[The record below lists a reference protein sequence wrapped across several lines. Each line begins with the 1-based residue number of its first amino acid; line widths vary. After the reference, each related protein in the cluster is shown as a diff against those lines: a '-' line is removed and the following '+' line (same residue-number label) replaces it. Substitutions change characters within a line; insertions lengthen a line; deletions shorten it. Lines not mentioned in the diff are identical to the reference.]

1 MIINNVYVLANGQK
15 SNVNCDITVE
25 NGVITAIQPSNGRP
39 EDAKFATAG
48 YIDIHTHGGY
58 GHDYFECTQEAADA
72 VGKFHL
78 VNGTTSYVATSV
90 ATPIHELDEQFKV
103 IRSLENNYADMI
115 GLHLEGP
122 YISLDKKGAQP
133 EQNIKTTYDDAD
145 KWFFEKNNDVL
156 KIVTI
161 CPATVNAEQLCKD
174 AVNSGVKVQG
184 GHDDSVFPEIQK
196 CVNAGLDGA
205 THVYCAMSGLRRKP
219 GSLVKYMGMNETAL
233 YDQRIMTE
241 IIADNMHIPE
251 DLFMFVL
258 KNKGY
263 QNVSLVSDSLSAAGM
278 PEGYYMLGTVTR
290 IYNAGNVALLENMKT
305 LAGSVTPVSKMV
317 ANVVSYGVPIEQAV
331 YMGNQTPAN
340 YLGLTDRGVLEV
352 GKRADIVVID
362 DKANLI
368 ETYKAGQKVE
378 L

>member
-1 MIINNVYVLANGQK
+1 MTIKNVYVLANGKK
-15 SNVNCDITVE
+15 SDVNCDIVVE
-25 NGVITAIQPSNGRP
+25 NGIITAITPSEENP
-39 EDAKFATAG
+39 ADAKYATAG
-48 YIDIHTHGGY
+48 YIDIHTHGGH

-72 VGKFHL
+72 VGSFHL
-78 VNGTTSYVATSV
+78 KNGTTSYVATSV
-90 ATPIHELDEQFKV
+90 ATPIAELDEQFKV
-103 IRSLENNYADMI
+103 IRTLENKYADMI

-133 EQNIKTTYDDAD
+133 EQNIKTTYDAED
-145 KWFFEKNNDVL
+145 KWFFENNKDVL
-156 KIVTI
+156 KIITV
-161 CPATVNAEQLCKD
+161 CPATGNAAEMVRD
-174 AVNSGVKVQG
+174 AVSAGIKVQG
-184 GHDDSVFPEIQK
+184 GHDDSVYPEIID

-233 YDQRIMTE
+233 FDERIMTE
-241 IIADNMHIPE
+241 IIADDMHIPE
-251 DLFMFVL
+251 ALFEFVL

-263 QNVSLVSDSLSAAGM
+263 KSVSLVSDSLSAAGM

-290 IYNAGNVALLENMKT
+290 IYNMGKVALLENMKT

-317 ANVVSYGVPIEQAV
+317 QNVVSYGVPIAEAV
-331 YMGNQTPAN
+331 YMGNQTPAS

-352 GKRADIVVID
+352 GKRADIVIVD
-362 DKANLI
+362 ENGALL
-368 ETYKAGQKVE
+368 ETYKQGVKVE